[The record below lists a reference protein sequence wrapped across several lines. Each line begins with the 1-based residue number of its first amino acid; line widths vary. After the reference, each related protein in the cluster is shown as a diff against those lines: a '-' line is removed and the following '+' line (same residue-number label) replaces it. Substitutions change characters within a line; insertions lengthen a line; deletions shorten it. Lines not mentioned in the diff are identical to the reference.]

1 MSNPFISELTPL
13 STMDL
18 IHLNNTLSG
27 GYWLGKVLSAL
38 NSRTPWDYEMIR
50 SRVSP
55 FAWSVISG
63 KSR

>member
-13 STMDL
+13 STADL
-18 IHLNNTLSG
+18 IHLNNSLSG
-27 GYWLGKVLSAL
+27 GYWLGKVRREL
-38 NSRTPWDYEMIR
+38 NLRTPWDHDAIR